1 MIRNLIIVLVA
12 VLTITTQ
19 AKEIAEEDN
28 VLVLT
33 NDTFDEALEKHKHIL
48 VEFYAPWCG
57 HCKQLAPAY
66 AAAATQLKDSDSDI
80 KLAKVDATVEQDLGQ
95 KYGIKGYPTIKFFSD
110 SNVIEYNGGRTADDI
125 VNWLKKKTG
134 PAATELNTVA
144 ELNTLKEGNQ
154 VVVIGVFKKT
164 DSDLAE
170 SFLQV
175 AKSRDDL
182 PFAITSN
189 ADILK
194 ELNVKADT
202 VVLLKT
208 FDEGRNDLTK
218 DITEATIREFIQT
231 NQLPMVVEFNAES
244 AQKIFGGDIKDH
256 ILLFSGKKTD
266 VYEQLQEEFKQAA
279 KVYRGKVL
287 FVSIDTDDEENERVL
302 EFFGLKQANLPAMRL
317 ITLKD
322 EMTKFK
328 PESNE
333 ITADVVKTFVQSY
346 LDGKLKPHLLTQ
358 DLPDDWDKQ
367 PVKVLVGTNF
377 DEVAKDKSKT
387 VLVEFYAPWCG
398 HCKALF
404 PIWDQLGEQYKDRDD
419 VVIAKIDS
427 TANEL
432 EDVKIQSFPTIKMFP
447 KDSDEVID
455 YNGERTL
462 EGFSKFIDSNGLE
475 GGQASEE
482 TAEHAEGA
490 GDEEEEPSSDHTAH
504 VDL

>member
-1 MIRNLIIVLVA
+1 
-12 VLTITTQ
+12 
-19 AKEIAEEDN
+19 
-28 VLVLT
+28 
-33 NDTFDEALEKHKHIL
+33 
-48 VEFYAPWCG
+48 
-57 HCKQLAPAY
+57 
-66 AAAATQLKDSDSDI
+66 
-80 KLAKVDATVEQDLGQ
+80 
-95 KYGIKGYPTIKFFSD
+95 
-110 SNVIEYNGGRTADDI
+110 
-125 VNWLKKKTG
+125 
-134 PAATELNTVA
+134 
-144 ELNTLKEGNQ
+144 
-154 VVVIGVFKKT
+154 
-164 DSDLAE
+164 
-170 SFLQV
+170 
-175 AKSRDDL
+175 
-182 PFAITSN
+182 
-189 ADILK
+189 
-194 ELNVKADT
+194 
-202 VVLLKT
+202 
-208 FDEGRNDLTK
+208 
-218 DITEATIREFIQT
+218 
-231 NQLPMVVEFNAES
+231 S